1 MDSKKIIFKFLK
13 YLVPYWKQELITLI
27 AIIITNIALLASP
40 YILKIIIDDVL
51 ISKNYEAL
59 ISILLVLLGL
69 NVLRITMSFF
79 SDYYY
84 TWVNNHVMLDIRK
97 DLFSHLIQLPM
108 AFYYETSSSDIV
120 YRINNEVNKIQS
132 ILTGSILR
140 FLRSF
145 ILIIG
150 ITISLSLLNFKLF
163 LIGISMLPLLY
174 FNARYFH
181 SRILKLTESVRKD
194 ESKLLEHFMD
204 KFSHVKLIK
213 IFNNYGYEI
222 EKLTLKI
229 NKLISTN
236 LKFQLLSSKAG
247 SFSTFL
253 MSTSPVLILLFGGN
267 DVIKGTMTTGSLIA
281 FIQYQ
286 NKLFGPFRD
295 LMSLYTDAIK
305 ASVSM
310 RRLFSYFDIKKE
322 VTGTLKLEQNE
333 LDRHG
338 ISFKNV
344 SFKRGNKFI
353 LNELSLKFD
362 LGKSYALVGKSGCGK
377 STLIDLICGFET
389 TNIGQISIGNK
400 NVLDVSKASLREL
413 ISLVNQD
420 GLLFKDTI
428 KHNILYGNLETNK
441 DDFNSAVS
449 VSRINFLDKSLCI
462 EKTSADEYEI
472 VKLSG
477 GQIQKVGI
485 ARTILK
491 NPEILILDESTSALD
506 SENEKKIIDNL
517 FKLYIEKTLIIVSH
531 RLSTIKSVDEIICMD
546 NGQIVEVGSFNSLLQ
561 KQGFFYTLFSE
572 QINHNI

>member
-1 MDSKKIIFKFLK
+1 
-13 YLVPYWKQELITLI
+13 
-27 AIIITNIALLASP
+27 
-40 YILKIIIDDVL
+40 
-51 ISKNYEAL
+51 
-59 ISILLVLLGL
+59 
-69 NVLRITMSFF
+69 
-79 SDYYY
+79 
-84 TWVNNHVMLDIRK
+84 
-97 DLFSHLIQLPM
+97 
-108 AFYYETSSSDIV
+108 
-120 YRINNEVNKIQS
+120 
-132 ILTGSILR
+132 
-140 FLRSF
+140 
-145 ILIIG
+145 
-150 ITISLSLLNFKLF
+150 
-163 LIGISMLPLLY
+163 MLPLLY

-181 SRILKLTESVRKD
+181 PRILKLTESVRKD

-204 KFSHVKLIK
+204 KFSRVKLIK
-213 IFNNYGYEI
+213 IFNNYDYEI

-236 LKFQLLSSKAG
+236 LKFQLLSSKTG

-267 DVIKGTMTTGSLIA
+267 DVIKGTMTTGGLIA

-286 NKLFGPFRD
+286 NKIFGPFRD

-310 RRLFSYFDIKKE
+310 RRLFTYFDIEKE

-333 LDRHG
+333 LKRYG
-338 ISFKNV
+338 VSFKNV
-344 SFKRGNKFI
+344 SFKRGNKFV
-353 LNELSLKFD
+353 LDELSLKFD
-362 LGKSYALVGKSGCGK
+362 LGKSYALVGRSGCGK

-389 TNIGQISIGNK
+389 TNIGEINIGNI
-400 NVLDVSKASLREL
+400 NLLDINKASLREH

-428 KHNILYGNLETNK
+428 RDNILYGNLETNK

-449 VSRINFLDKSLCI
+449 VSRINFLEKSLCI
-462 EKTSADEYEI
+462 EKTSVDENES

-491 NPEILILDESTSALD
+491 KPEILILDESTSALD

-517 FKLYIEKTLIIVSH
+517 SKLYREKTLIIVSH
-531 RLSTIKSVDEIICMD
+531 RLSTIKSVDEIICMND
-546 NGQIVEVGSFNSLLQ
+546 GQIVEVGTFNSLLQ

-572 QINHNI
+572 QINHNV